1 MKIQTFLFC
10 LAANLVLTSG
20 LARAQAN
27 QADPPLDRGVVP
39 VAEQRRER
47 LQEILENLRQKQATG
62 TITPDEQRRLER
74 LENTLRRQEDVP
86 SRELPE
92 RPLPPRQLPREPQRD
107 LPRVDRPPIGSPPGI
122 QPGRLASQFERVL
135 TEDQRASLREIMWD
149 QRERTR
155 ELEQRLREARQ
166 ELMHASLS
174 PRFDED
180 AVRRAA
186 LEAGR
191 LEGELAVLRGRALSR
206 VKPPL
211 APDQMERISN
221 LPPITPGEG
230 RPELRREQPREELR
244 RAEPRRG
251 ERAVREPR
259 DEHDLPPPA
268 RSPR

>member
-1 MKIQTFLFC
+1 M
-10 LAANLVLTSG
+10 
-20 LARAQAN
+20 
-27 QADPPLDRGVVP
+27 
-39 VAEQRRER
+39 AEQRRER
-47 LQEILENLRQKQATG
+47 LQEILEQLRQKEAAG
-62 TITPDEQRRLER
+62 SLTPEEQRRLER
-74 LENTLRRQEDVP
+74 LENSLRRVEDFR
-86 SRELPE
+86 SRD
-92 RPLPPRQLPREPQRD
+92 LPPRQMPREPQRD
-107 LPRVDRPPIGSPPGI
+107 LPRVDRTPTGSPPGI
-122 QPGRLASQFERVL
+122 QPGRMASQFERVL
-135 TEDQRASLREIMWD
+135 TEDQRASLREIILD

-155 ELEQRLREARQ
+155 ELEQRLREARR

-211 APDQMERISN
+211 APEQIERIRN
-221 LPPITPGEG
+221 LPPIAAGEA
-230 RPELRREQPREELR
+230 RPELRREPPREELR

-251 ERAVREPR
+251 ERPLREPR
-259 DEHDLPPPA
+259 TEHDLPPPV

>member
-1 MKIQTFLFC
+1 MKTQTLLFC
-10 LAANLVLTSG
+10 LAANLVLTGG
-20 LARAQAN
+20 LAFARAN
-27 QADPPLDRGVVP
+27 QADSPPEREVGP
-39 VAEQRRER
+39 MAAQRRER
-47 LQEILENLRQKQATG
+47 LQEILENLRQKEAAG
-62 TITPDEQRRLER
+62 TLAPDEQRRLER
-74 LENTLRRQEDVP
+74 LENSLRRLEDVRA
-86 SRELPE
+86 RELPE

-135 TEDQRASLREIMWD
+135 TEDQRASLREIMLD

-211 APDQMERISN
+211 APDQMERIRN
-221 LPPITPGEG
+221 LPPINPGEG

-251 ERAVREPR
+251 ERPLREPR
-259 DEHDLPPPA
+259 DEHELPPPA